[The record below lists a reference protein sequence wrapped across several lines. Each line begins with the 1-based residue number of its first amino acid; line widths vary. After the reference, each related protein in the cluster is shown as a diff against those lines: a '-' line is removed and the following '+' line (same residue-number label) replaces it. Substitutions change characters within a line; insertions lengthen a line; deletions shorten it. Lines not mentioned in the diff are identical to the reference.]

1 MNLSYG
7 SQGDDVKKLQESLN
21 KQGYSLSVDGI
32 FGSQTQQAVKDYQSK
47 NSLTV
52 DGIAGQNTLG
62 KLYGTSTTQQ
72 PAAGAGDGTASNTAA
87 PEAKPDYSKY
97 AYDASADE
105 AYQGALAALQ
115 QAQKTLPTYQASY
128 DQQLQDIYNQIV
140 NRDKFTYDVNSDAL
154 YQQYAD
160 QYTQRGQLAM
170 MDTMGQ
176 AAALTGGYGNSYA
189 STAGNQA
196 YQGYLQQLNDVVPEL
211 YGMALD
217 QYNQEGQDLL
227 NQYAMVGDMADDE
240 YAKYQDS
247 LNQYWQNLSMQ
258 KQLVDDAY
266 DQGYNNWYN
275 SYQAAYQAERDQ
287 VADQQWQKEYDE
299 AIRQF
304 NQQMGLASGGGSSSG
319 GSGGGSSSGGG
330 SGNGSGNGSGKG
342 SGKGSYSN
350 GGYDSSVVKQAQ
362 NFVGASADGM
372 WGSNSAAA
380 AKAKGYNSLAEVVA
394 AMGNGGSTGN
404 TGGNSGYYD
413 QLLGAVSTASGAY
426 SKQSASDKQKG
437 YKESVAAINDA
448 YKKGL
453 ITAAQKTD
461 LLRIAMPGSR

>member
-21 KQGYSLSVDGI
+21 QQGYSLSVDGI
-32 FGSQTQQAVKDYQSK
+32 FGSKTQQAVKDYQSK
-47 NSLTV
+47 NNLAV
-52 DGIAGQNTLG
+52 DGIAGKNTLG
-62 KLYGTSTTQQ
+62 KLYGTTQQ
-72 PAAGAGDGTASNTAA
+72 PAAGADNGTAAGTAA

-97 AYDASADE
+97 AYDPAADT
-105 AYQGALAALQ
+105 AYQEALAALQ
-115 QAQKTLPTYQASY
+115 QAQKALPTYQASY
-128 DQQLQDIYNQIV
+128 DQQLQDIYDQIV
-140 NRDKFTYDVNSDAL
+140 NRDKFTYDVNQDAL

-196 YQGYLQQLNDVVPEL
+196 YQGYLQQLNEVVPEL

-247 LNQYWQNLSMQ
+247 LNQYWQNLSFQ
-258 KQLVDDAY
+258 KQQADDAY
-266 DQGYNNWYN
+266 GRGYDNWWN
-275 SYQAAYQAERDQ
+275 SYQADYQAGRDQ
-287 VADQQWQKEYDE
+287 VADQQWQAEYDE
-299 AIRQF
+299 AVRQF
-304 NQQMGLASGGGSSSG
+304 NQQMGLASGGSSG
-319 GSGGGSSSGGG
+319 GGGGSSSGGSSGG
-330 SGNGSGNGSGKG
+330 SSGDSSSKG
-342 SGKGSYSN
+342 SSKGSYSN
-350 GGYDSSVVKQAQ
+350 GGYDASVVKQAQ

-394 AMGNGGSTGN
+394 AMGGAQP
-404 TGGNSGYYD
+404 TGGDSYYD
-413 QLLGAVSTASGAY
+413 QLLGAVSTASGAH
-426 SKQSASDKQKG
+426 STLSASDRQQG
-437 YKESVAAINDA
+437 YQESVSAINDA
-448 YKKGL
+448 YKNGQ
-453 ITAAQKTD
+453 ITASQKQE
-461 LLRIAMPGSR
+461 LLKIAMPGPR

>member
-7 SQGDDVKKLQESLN
+7 SRGDDVKKLQESLN

-32 FGSQTQQAVKDYQSK
+32 FGSKTQQAVKDYQSK
-47 NSLTV
+47 NSLAV

-62 KLYGTSTTQQ
+62 KLYGTTQQ
-72 PAAGAGDGTASNTAA
+72 PAAGADNGTAAGTAA

-97 AYDASADE
+97 AYDPAADT
-105 AYQGALAALQ
+105 AYQEALAALQ
-115 QAQKTLPTYQASY
+115 QAQKALPTYQASY

-140 NRDKFTYDVNSDAL
+140 NRDKFTYDVNQDAL

-160 QYTQRGQLAM
+160 QYTQRGQMAM

-196 YQGYLQQLNDVVPEL
+196 YQGYLQQLNEVVPEL

-275 SYQAAYQAERDQ
+275 SYQAAYQEGRDK
-287 VADQQWQKEYDE
+287 VSDEQWQKEYDE

-304 NQQMGLASGGGSSSG
+304 NQQMGL
-319 GSGGGSSSGGG
+319 SSGGG
-330 SGNGSGNGSGKG
+330 SGNGSGNGSGK
-342 SGKGSYSN
+342 KYN
-350 GGYDSSVVKQAQ
+350 YDTHGYTKEEIISLQ
-362 NFVGASADGM
+362 NAAGITPDGI
-372 WGSNSAAA
+372 WGSQTEKAYQDGYRPGSAPA
-380 AKAKGYNSLAEVVA
+380 
-394 AMGNGGSTGN
+394 GG
-404 TGGNSGYYD
+404 GGDTGYYD

-426 SKQSASDKQKG
+426 SKQSASEKQKG

-448 YKKGL
+448 YNKGL

-461 LLRIAMPGSR
+461 LLKIAMPGSR

>member
-7 SQGDDVKKLQESLN
+7 SRGDDVKKLQESLN
-21 KQGYSLSVDGI
+21 QQGYSLSVDGI
-32 FGSQTQQAVKDYQSK
+32 FGSQTQQAVQDYQRK
-47 NSLTV
+47 NSLAV
-52 DGIAGQNTLG
+52 DGIAGTNTLG
-62 KLYGTSTTQQ
+62 KLYGTGTTQQ
-72 PAAGAGDGTASNTAA
+72 PAAGTGDGAASNTAA

-97 AYDASADE
+97 AYNASADE

-128 DQQLQDIYNQIV
+128 DQQLQDIYDQIV
-140 NRDKFTYDVNSDAL
+140 NRDKFSYDVNADAL

-160 QYTQRGQLAM
+160 QYTQRGQMAM

-227 NQYAMVGDMADDE
+227 NQYAMTGDMADDE

-247 LNQYWQNLSMQ
+247 LNQYWQNLSFQ
-258 KQLVDDAY
+258 KQQADDAY
-266 DQGYNNWYN
+266 GRGYDNWWN
-275 SYQAAYQAERDQ
+275 SYQAGYQDERDQ
-287 VADQQWQKEYDE
+287 VADKQWQAEYDE
-299 AIRQF
+299 AVRQF
-304 NQQMGLASGGGSSSG
+304 NQQMGLASGGGSSG
-319 GSGGGSSSGGG
+319 GGGGGSSSGGSSGGG
-330 SGNGSGNGSGKG
+330 SGSSSSKGKG
-342 SGKGSYSN
+342 YSYDTH
-350 GGYDSSVVKQAQ
+350 GYSTEDIKALQRAA
-362 NFVGASADGM
+362 GITADGI
-372 WGSNSAAA
+372 WGPQTEKAYQNGYRPESAPA
-380 AKAKGYNSLAEVVA
+380 
-394 AMGNGGSTGN
+394 GNGGGN
-404 TGGNSGYYD
+404 TGYYD
-413 QLLGAVSTASGAY
+413 QLLGAVSTASE
-426 SKQSASDKQKG
+426 QSASDKQKG

-448 YKKGL
+448 YNKGL

>member
-7 SQGDDVKKLQESLN
+7 SQGDEVKKLQESLN
-21 KQGYSLSVDGI
+21 AQGYGLSVDGI
-32 FGSQTQQAVKDYQSK
+32 YGSKTQQAVKDYQSK
-47 NSLTV
+47 NSLAV
-52 DGIAGQNTLG
+52 DGIAGTNTLG
-62 KLYGTSTTQQ
+62 KLYGTSTPQQ
-72 PAAGAGDGTASNTAA
+72 PAGTGNDAAAGTAA
-87 PEAKPDYSKY
+87 PDAKPDYSKY
-97 AYDASADE
+97 AYDASADT
-105 AYQGALAALQ
+105 AYQEALSALQ
-115 QAQKTLPTYQASY
+115 QAQQALPTYKGTY

-140 NRDKFTYDVNSDAL
+140 NRDKFSYDVNSDAL

-160 QYTQRGQLAM
+160 QYTQQGQMAM
-170 MDTMGQ
+170 MNTMGQ

-196 YQGYLQQLNDVVPEL
+196 YQGYLQQLNAVVPEL

-227 NQYAMVGDMADDE
+227 NQYAMVGDMSAEE

-247 LNQYWQNLSMQ
+247 LNQYWQNLSFQ
-258 KQLVDDAY
+258 KQMADDAY
-266 DQGYNNWYN
+266 DQGYNNWWN
-275 SYQAAYQAERDQ
+275 AYQAGYQTERDQ

-299 AIRQF
+299 AVRQF

-319 GSGGGSSSGGG
+319 GSSGGSSSGGG
-330 SGNGSGNGSGKG
+330 SGGGSGKG

-362 NFVGASADGM
+362 KFVGASADGM

-394 AMGNGGSTGN
+394 AMGGAKPTDTGSG
-404 TGGNSGYYD
+404 GYYD

-426 SKQSASDKQKG
+426 SKQSANDKQKG

-448 YKKGL
+448 YNKGL